1 MSRARDLAG
10 IFNLNPLSGTTAQR
24 PASAEVGEIYYNGTT
39 GKTQIYTPT
48 GWQDMASG
56 ISYGNTAGRPTP
68 ETGKLYSNGETAR
81 LELYTQAS
89 GWQNIVQETPGVAS
103 ISGTYL
109 ESVGSGTI
117 TISGTNFVSGCYATA
132 IGTNG
137 AEVNASS
144 TTFNSIVQVT
154 ASFTGLS
161 SANEP
166 YDIKITNPS
175 NLFGVIPDILYVN
188 NNPTWTTAAG
198 SLGTFDQQTSVSV
211 SAVASDDSTITYSL
225 ASGSSLP
232 SGVTLNSS
240 TGLIS
245 GTLPAIDSD
254 TTYTFTINVSDG
266 SNPAVPRTFNI
277 TSLAVLEKSASILAY
292 FDFANGRSWNGTS
305 TLVDLSGRGKNL
317 PKSNANYSSSSGG
330 ILTTSSE
337 QSMRST
343 GLVGSISE
351 ISMGVWVKLDGS
363 TNRGIIYYGDT
374 SNNNHFFIRD
384 GIMGAAYN
392 FDVGKDINGGDTWTP
407 SKYNGSNVR
416 NYITGVSDYANKY
429 WFYVVRVNS
438 SGIVTTS
445 LNGSNF
451 ETTVNA
457 GVSMS
462 GHSSGQ
468 FGIAGDPYNDNA
480 SNHTYG
486 GAWWYQ
492 GLVSQSQVTTE
503 WNKYRDRFGW

>member
-1 MSRARDLAG
+1 MG
-10 IFNLNPLSGTTAQR
+10 ISKLNP
-24 PASAEVGEIYYNGTT
+24 SAG
-39 GKTQIYTPT
+39 
-48 GWQDMASG
+48 G
-56 ISYGNTAGRPTP
+56 IPYGNTAGRPTASS
-68 ETGKLYSNGETAR
+68 GKLYSNGETAR
-81 LELYTQAS
+81 LELYTDAS
-89 GWQNIVQETPGVAS
+89 GWQNIVQETPGVSS
-103 ISGTYL
+103 ITGSYL
-109 ESVGSGTI
+109 ESAGSGTI
-117 TISGTNFVSGCYATA
+117 TIAGTNFVSGCYATA

-137 AEVNASS
+137 VSVEASS

-154 ASFTGLS
+154 AVFSGLS
-161 SANEP
+161 SAYEP

-175 NLFGVIPDILYVN
+175 NLFGIIPDVLYVN

-198 SLGTFDQQTSVSV
+198 SLGTFDQQASVSV

-232 SGVTLNSS
+232 TGVTLNSS

-245 GTLPAIDSD
+245 GTLPSIDSD
-254 TTYTFTINVSDG
+254 TTYTFTINASDG
-266 SNPAVPRTFNI
+266 SNPAVSRTFTI
-277 TSLAVLEKSASILAY
+277 TSLAVLEKSASVLAY
-292 FDFANGRSWNGTS
+292 FDFASGRSWNGTS
-305 TLVDLSGRGKNL
+305 TLIDLSPRGKNL
-317 PKSNANYSSSSGG
+317 PKSNASYSSSSGG
-330 ILTTSSE
+330 VLTTSSE
-337 QSMRST
+337 QSIRST
-343 GLVGSISE
+343 GLIGSIPE

-374 SNNNHFFIRD
+374 SSNNHFFIRD
-384 GIMGAAYN
+384 GIMGSAYN
-392 FDVGKDINGGDTWTP
+392 FDIGKDINGADTWTP
-407 SKYNGSNVR
+407 SKYNGQNVR

-438 SGIVTTS
+438 SGVVTTS

-451 ETTVNA
+451 ETSVNA

-468 FGIAGDPYNDNA
+468 FGIAGDPYNDNS

-492 GLVSQSQVTTE
+492 GLVSQSQVNTE
-503 WNKYRDRFGW
+503 WNKYRTRFGW